1 MQMLVYTG
9 EALQF
14 PVVTTCVCL
23 TLQLCVC
30 VPEAG
35 DGAVHQEAGQHG
47 GLGVFREGLTLHVG
61 PQH

>member
-1 MQMLVYTG
+1 MFSLMCK
-9 EALQF
+9 
-14 PVVTTCVCL
+14 CVFL

-35 DGAVHQEAGQHG
+35 DGAVHQEARQHH
-47 GLGVFREGLTLHVG
+47 GLGALREGLALHVG

>member
-1 MQMLVYTG
+1 MFSLKC
-9 EALQF
+9 E
-14 PVVTTCVCL
+14 CVCL

-35 DGAVHQEAGQHG
+35 DGAVHQETGQQD
-47 GLGVFREGLTLHVG
+47 GLGVLREDLAPHVG